1 MWMLHTRNLMKIYN
15 IPFIRQ
21 PWDALRHDFAPN
33 QGIRQ
38 KQVNLPKI
46 ALLRDCCYI
55 GGDMG
60 VVRYLTIRMVLSI
73 LSIGLLSSQVCN
85 VICFHSDRPASTRGE
100 KPKQSQRTGHCHGEQ
115 EQPKE
120 DQQNRSHDCPKH
132 YDIVSIQP
140 DSQIT
145 SDLLQQNFIQG
156 WETALT
162 AFSDSPAYS
171 TTGAR
176 NSSLFRPHPDQSSHS
191 ILRI

>member
-1 MWMLHTRNLMKIYN
+1 VPNWWNRARPIEDGVERTLFDKILS
-15 IPFIRQ
+15 
-21 PWDALRHDFAPN
+21 ALRE
-33 QGIRQ
+33 

-46 ALLRDCCYI
+46 ALLGNCCYI
-55 GGDMG
+55 GSDMG
-60 VVRYLTIRMVLSI
+60 VVRYLTIRLVLSI
-73 LSIGLLSSQVCN
+73 VSIGLLSSQVCN
-85 VICFHSDRPASTRGE
+85 VVCFHSDRPESTRM
-100 KPKQSQRTGHCHGEQ
+100 KSPKRSHHTGHCHGDQ

-120 DQQNRSHDCPKH
+120 ERQNRSHDCPKH

-162 AFSDSPAYS
+162 AFTDSLAS
-171 TTGAR
+171 SATGVKD
-176 NSSLFRPHPDQSSHS
+176 SSLFRPPPHQSSHS